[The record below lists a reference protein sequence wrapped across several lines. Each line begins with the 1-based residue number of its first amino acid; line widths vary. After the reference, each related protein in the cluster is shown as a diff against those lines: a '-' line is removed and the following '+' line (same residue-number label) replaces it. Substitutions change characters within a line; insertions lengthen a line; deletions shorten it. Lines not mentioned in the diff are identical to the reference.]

1 MFIMEELQQEIV
13 MLDNENSIIKEFIS
27 KLEEDLSG
35 LEKNDKYIHKKLQ
48 NIIKEC
54 KEITEDIEE
63 QIACYNEIL
72 VEDFYGEE
80 E

>member
-1 MFIMEELQQEIV
+1 MEELQQEVI
-13 MLDNENSIIKEFIS
+13 MLDNKGSIIKEFIS

-35 LEKNDKYIHKKLQ
+35 LEKNDEYIHKKLQ

-54 KEITEDIEE
+54 KETTEDIEE

>member
-1 MFIMEELQQEIV
+1 MEELQQEVI
-13 MLDNENSIIKEFIS
+13 MLDNKGSIIKEFVS

-35 LEKNDKYIHKKLQ
+35 LEKNDGYIHKKLQ

-54 KEITEDIEE
+54 KEAVEDIEE

-72 VEDFYGEE
+72 VEDFCGEE